1 VLTAP
6 LVLLIQLAV
15 APAKLNPRQEA
26 AAAVALTRVETS
38 EPVVALTFDACATR
52 GQSNGF
58 DREIFAILQREQVP
72 ATVFMSGRWI
82 AKHPGEARELAA
94 ERLIEVGNHS
104 WDHPPFSQ
112 LTRRRARAQ
121 IEETERAIAGLGRKS
136 VGFRP
141 PFGDWAGW
149 LLRETGGLP
158 VVLWDVVSG
167 DAGGHVPAPG
177 IVDVVTTRARPG
189 SIVIFHIN
197 ERGPHTKQALP
208 QIIRLLR
215 ARGLRFV
222 HVSALLA
229 LPGVRITRARPQRYH
244 KRHAGRAPAPAQGS

>member
-1 VLTAP
+1 MNGLAAA
-6 LVLLIQLAV
+6 LVLLL
-15 APAKLNPRQEA
+15 PA
-26 AAAVALTRVETS
+26 AAPSSAELPPPPVLAPFSGAALTRVVTA
-38 EPVVALTFDACATR
+38 EPVVALTFDACATKR
-52 GQSNGF
+52 QNNGF

-82 AKHPGEARELAA
+82 ETHPKEARELAD
-94 ERLIEVGNHS
+94 EPLIEIGNHS
-104 WDHPPFSQ
+104 WDHPQFSR
-112 LTRRRARAQ
+112 LSRRHARAE
-121 IEETERAIAGLGRKS
+121 IEDTERAIAGLGRKS

-149 LLRETGGLP
+149 LLHETTKLP

-177 IVDVVTTRARPG
+177 IIDVVTRSARPG

-197 ERGPHTKQALP
+197 GRGPHTKEALP
-208 QIIRLLR
+208 EIIRQLR

-222 HVSALLA
+222 RVSELLA
-229 LPGVRITRARPQRYH
+229 LPGAEIVRARPQQYH
-244 KRHAGRAPAPAQGS
+244 KRVRLARGG